1 MTIRWI
7 WAFLDRPAAQ
17 FDECAEFWSAVT
29 GSTVSPRRGANSEF
43 VTLLPESGAPTVK
56 MQAIEGGP
64 RVHLDLDV
72 DDIPAETERAVGLG
86 ATLVLEHPDYVVLK
100 SPHGLTFC
108 LTPADRG
115 GGELTPTVTGPEG
128 DRSRLDQVCLDIGA
142 ADFDDEVRFWQELTG
157 WNFVPTTEDEFM
169 RLRPDPV
176 LPMGMLLQRLGEDR
190 PTSAHVDLASTDIHA
205 TAAWHEK
212 LGARRLSAGV
222 SWLVLADP
230 AGQPYCVTG
239 RKPA

>member
-43 VTLLPESGAPTVK
+43 VTLLPESGTPTVK

-72 DDIPAETERAVGLG
+72 DDIPADTERAVALG
-86 ATLVLEHPDYVVLK
+86 ATLMLEHPDYVVLK
-100 SPHGLTFC
+100 SPHGMTFC

-128 DRSRLDQVCLDIGA
+128 DRSRLDQVTLDIGA
-142 ADFDDEVRFWQELTG
+142 ADYEDEMRFWQELTG
-157 WNFVPTTEDEFM
+157 WNLTAATLPEFT
-169 RLRPDPV
+169 RLRADPP
-176 LPMGMLLQRLGEDR
+176 LPINLLLQRLDETR
-190 PTSAHVDLASTDIHA
+190 PTSAHVDLACTDRHA

-212 LGARRLSAGV
+212 LGAHRLGEGSHWIV
-222 SWLVLADP
+222 MTDP
-230 AGQPYCVTG
+230 AGQAYC
-239 RKPA
+239 